1 MDISFSVGP
10 DIRRGCMRW
19 GVRSVEWGASELGK
33 AWAGTALLDPLFEQ
47 QAHSR
52 RRGVRQMWMRLFP
65 SKPSPDR
72 VGSSRERRGVVWVCL
87 ACRAQGQGQG
97 RVGGWVR
104 FEVSFPVSQSVNR
117 CDLVLIQTA
126 VCDLQVWCGVVQET
140 VRGSCRQMREVETST
155 QTKRGRTFL
164 QVASPVLSVP

>member
-1 MDISFSVGP
+1 MHALGGP
-10 DIRRGCMRW
+10 EC
-19 GVRSVEWGASELGK
+19 
-33 AWAGTALLDPLFEQ
+33 
-47 QAHSR
+47 
-52 RRGVRQMWMRLFP
+52 
-65 SKPSPDR
+65 R
-72 VGSSRERRGVVWVCL
+72 VGSQRAWQGVGWDGVVGPLIRAAGAFEASRCAANVDAPVSKQAKSGSSRVESRTARERRGVVWVCL

-117 CDLVLIQTA
+117 CDLVLVQTA
-126 VCDLQVWCGVVQET
+126 VCDLQVWYGVVQET